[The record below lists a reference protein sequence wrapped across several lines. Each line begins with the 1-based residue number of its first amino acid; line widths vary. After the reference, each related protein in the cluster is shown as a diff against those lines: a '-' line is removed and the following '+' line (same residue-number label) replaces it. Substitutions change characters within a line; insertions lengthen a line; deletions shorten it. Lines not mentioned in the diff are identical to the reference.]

1 MDADTA
7 LAVRVI
13 LAIGLAWLLTF
24 TFGRRVLR
32 LDLRGAGV
40 VGGVCAGI
48 ALGPMVLG
56 EVAPGFYER
65 VAVGGVELRAMLE
78 ERERQWELD
87 LAALQESGVSDV
99 EVYDA
104 SRRAGFALSLLR
116 QEMERE
122 LWLFHDFPLAIASS
136 LGLVALM
143 LGAMRVRRISAGGVS
158 IGLGAALIAALVWA
172 VLARRL
178 IGAEIGAAAAMGG
191 VLAGGTVFARGAWRA
206 GFGLAGVA
214 AAMLLLIVGG
224 AVDAAWRAGA
234 AVATGLVVG
243 HVVNLGPRGER
254 RAAWAAHGL
263 LIPAAAALM
272 VSSCDM
278 RGAGTGGLALV
289 VVAGVL
295 GSDLHFLAA
304 YLAQGVLGRGWR
316 RRRPMTAWHGAYA
329 QGFGGTQIVL
339 GALVLAFGMIGDVPE
354 LAGVLGLA
362 TGAMAAAGEITRP
375 ATHRALAAMR
385 REREE

>member
-65 VAVGGVELRAMLE
+65 VAVGGVEVSAMLA
-78 ERERQWELD
+78 ERERQWTLD
-87 LAALQESGVSDV
+87 LAALRESGVSEV

-104 SRRAGFALSLLR
+104 TRRAELALSLLR
-116 QEMERE
+116 QDMERE
-122 LWLFHDFPLAIASS
+122 LWLFHDLPLAIASS

-143 LGAMRVRRISAGGVS
+143 LGAMRVRQVSAGGVS
-158 IGLGAALIAALVWA
+158 IGLGAALIAALAWA

-178 IGAEIGAAAAMGG
+178 IGAEIGAAAVIGG

-206 GFGLAGVA
+206 GFGLAGVVA
-214 AAMLLLIVGG
+214 AAGLMSSGG
-224 AVDAAWRAGA
+224 AIDAAWRAGA
-234 AVATGLVVG
+234 AVVTGLVVG
-243 HVVNLGPRGER
+243 HVVNFGPRGER
-254 RAAWAAHGL
+254 RAAWVAHGL

-272 VSSCDM
+272 VSSCDI
-278 RGAGTGGLALV
+278 RESGTGGLVLV
-289 VVAGVL
+289 LVAGVL
-295 GSDLHFLAA
+295 GSDLHYLAS
-304 YLAQGVLGRGWR
+304 YLAQGLLGRGWR

-339 GALVLAFGMIGDVPE
+339 ATLVLAFGLIGAQPE

-362 TGAMAAAGEITRP
+362 AGAMAAAGEITRP

-385 REREE
+385 RVTDG